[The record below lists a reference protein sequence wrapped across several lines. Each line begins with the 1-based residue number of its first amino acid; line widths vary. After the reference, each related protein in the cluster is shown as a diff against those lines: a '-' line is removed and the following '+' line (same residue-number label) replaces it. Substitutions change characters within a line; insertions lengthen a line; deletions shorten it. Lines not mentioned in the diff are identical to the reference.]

1 MPASPSAPR
10 PVPCVGRFA
19 PSPTGPLHFGSLVA
33 AVASCVDARA
43 RGGRWLVRME
53 DLDPP
58 REPPGAA
65 RRILEQLLAFG
76 LRWDGRVL
84 YQSERLAAYEAA
96 LERLAAEGLVFAC
109 GCSRAAVRRMGGVYD
124 GSCRG
129 RAPRGPDPLR
139 VRVAPEEIVVDDA
152 VQGRFRQHLEREA
165 GDFVVRRRDG
175 LFAYQLAAVV
185 DDAFQGVTRVVRGAD
200 LLDSTP
206 RQIYLQRRLGL
217 PTPAYGHVPVAV
229 DARGRKLSKQHLA
242 RPVDCGD
249 PGTMVRRALE
259 FLGQRPP
266 PALRGAPPEEQL
278 AWAAGRWSMRA
289 VPKLATIAGT
299 SAD

>member
-1 MPASPSAPR
+1 MPEPPTDR
-10 PVPCVGRFA
+10 PAAPCVGRFA

-33 AVASCVDARA
+33 AVASHVDARA
-43 RGGRWLVRME
+43 NGGRWLVRME

-84 YQSERLAAYEAA
+84 RQSARREAYEAA
-96 LERLAAEGLVFAC
+96 LGRLAEQGLVFAC

-129 RAPRGPDPLR
+129 RAPRGPGALR
-139 VRVAPEEIVVDDA
+139 VRAAPDEIVVDDA
-152 VQGRFRQHLEREA
+152 VQGRFRQHLERDA

-175 LFAYQLAAVV
+175 LFAYHLAAVV
-185 DDAFQGVTRVVRGAD
+185 DDAFQGVTRIVRGAD

-206 RQIYLQRRLGL
+206 RQVYLQRRLGL
-217 PTPAYGHVPVAV
+217 PTPAYAHVPVAV
-229 DARGRKLSKQHLA
+229 DARGRKLGKRHLA
-242 RPVDCGD
+242 RPLDCGG
-249 PGTMVRRALE
+249 PGPLVHRALE
-259 FLGQRPP
+259 LLGQRPP

-289 VPKLATIAGT
+289 VPKLATIAGEP
-299 SAD
+299 AE